1 MDFALAQQ
9 LLISLALGMLIGL
22 QRERTDRAIG
32 GIRTFPLI
40 TLLGTIC
47 AHLSQTF
54 GGWILAAGFLSI
66 AILAFVGNLPRA
78 HKGQGSGITS
88 EVAALL
94 LYALGAFLVTGA
106 LLAVVVVGG
115 VVTLLLHWKA
125 PLHRFAGAIGDA
137 DMRAIM
143 QFVLISMVILPVLPH
158 KSFGPYGVF
167 NPFETWL
174 MVVLIVGMS
183 LAGYVAYKFFGSH
196 TGLLLSGILGGTI
209 SSTATTVSAARH
221 AHDST
226 AGAAIASIIVM
237 IASSVSI
244 TRVLVEISVVASGS
258 FTHMA
263 MPIGTMLGAMVV
275 ITAASYFFSRRET
288 SAMPEYRNPAQLKTA
303 LIFACVYTVVK
314 YAAALGKDHFGN
326 SGLYVVGVISGL
338 TDMDAITLSTARM
351 VDGQQLE
358 ASVGWRTILIAAM
371 SNLVFKGGAVAMLG
385 GRAMFIRVAILFG
398 FSLATGGAIL
408 WFWPS

>member
-54 GGWILAAGFLSI
+54 GGWILAAGFLSL
-66 AILAFVGNLPRA
+66 AFLAFVGNLPRA

-88 EVAALL
+88 EVAVLL
-94 LYALGAFLVTGA
+94 LYALGAFLVTGS
-106 LLAVVVVGG
+106 LFAVVVVGG
-115 VVTLLLHWKA
+115 VVTLLLQWKA

-183 LAGYVAYKFFGSH
+183 LVGYVAYKFFGSH
-196 TGLLLSGILGGTI
+196 TGLLLSGIFGGTI

-221 AHDST
+221 AHDSP

-244 TRVLVEISVVASGS
+244 TRVLVEISLVASGS

-263 MPIGTMLGAMVV
+263 MPLGTMLGVMIAM
-275 ITAASYFFSRRET
+275 TAASYFFSRRET

-371 SNLVFKGGAVAMLG
+371 SNLVFKGAAVAMLG

-398 FSLATGGAIL
+398 LSLATGGAIL
-408 WFWPS
+408 WLWPS